1 MKSTNLAYGSTAKTI
16 HWISALLI
24 FILFGTGFFS
34 GSNDSQALKTLALQ
48 VHVPVASLVLI
59 LTIVRLVWWWKFDRK
74 PAPLDTVPDWQNK
87 AAKLVHKLLYLLL
100 FVLLGSGITMSII
113 SGLPLALFGDAALPI
128 FDDLPP
134 RTAHGL
140 AARLAI
146 AVVLFHAVAALHHHL
161 IVKDNTLKRMWFS
174 AKKQ

>member
-1 MKSTNLAYGSTAKTI
+1 MKSTNLAYGSNAIMI

-34 GSNDSQALKTLALQ
+34 GKNDSQAIKTLALQ

-59 LTIVRLVWWWKFDRK
+59 LTIVRLVWWWKFDRI
-74 PAPLDTVPDWQNK
+74 PAPLDTVPDWQNN

-100 FVLLGSGITMSII
+100 FVLLGSGITMSIK
-113 SGLPLALFGDAALPI
+113 SGLPLALFGDAAFPRLDELLPRI
-128 FDDLPP
+128 
-134 RTAHGL
+134 AHGL
-140 AARLAI
+140 AARIAI
-146 AVVLFHAVAALHHHL
+146 AVVLFHAIAALHHHF

-174 AKKQ
+174 TKKQ